1 MAFEVQGMEQD
12 EASETSLSGLVPDD
26 FNSHPSRN

>member
-1 MAFEVQGMEQD
+1 MEQE
-12 EASETSLSGLVPDD
+12 EASKTSLSELVPDD